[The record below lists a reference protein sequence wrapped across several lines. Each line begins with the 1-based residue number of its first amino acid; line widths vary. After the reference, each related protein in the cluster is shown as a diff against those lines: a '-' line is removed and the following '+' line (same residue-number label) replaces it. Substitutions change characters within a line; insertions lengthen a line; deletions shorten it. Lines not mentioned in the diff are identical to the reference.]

1 MYIGFATDAKL
12 KIYSTIADK
21 SLDEVLSI
29 DGELMGAYHYISYKG
44 WDN

>member
-1 MYIGFATDAKL
+1 MVKNN
-12 KIYSTIADK
+12 KICISEIFK
-21 SLDEVLSI
+21 SI